1 MEHQRNGAICFKLSR
16 PKGEPRNKVEY
27 LLEQAARAERLAR
40 SIVDTVTVERLQAF
54 AAECCMQAKILN
66 MRGLEAA

>member
-1 MEHQRNGAICFKLSR
+1 
-16 PKGEPRNKVEY
+16 
-27 LLEQAARAERLAR
+27 LAR

-54 AAECCMQAKILN
+54 AAECCTQAKILN